1 MLALLGVHQQN
12 VDLDYIYIY
21 MCQAK
26 VSGQAPLARLNP
38 FNLSGNL
45 GLFAAGYT

>member
-12 VDLDYIYIY
+12 VDLDYIY